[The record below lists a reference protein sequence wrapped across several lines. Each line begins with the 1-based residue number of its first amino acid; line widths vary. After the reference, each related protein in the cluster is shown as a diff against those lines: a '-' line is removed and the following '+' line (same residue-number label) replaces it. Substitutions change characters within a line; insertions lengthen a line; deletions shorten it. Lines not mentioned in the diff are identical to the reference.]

1 MKKTPS
7 LTKNNRILFI
17 SFLDFKDKSIQ
28 VIRKTPEYYRDNNWD
43 VHYVVLRDISLADNY
58 TYEKVL
64 NPDGIHVYRS
74 NLPLNKIINR
84 LLNFKILRRF
94 VQKISYTLGILRAIN
109 VIWKNNIHNLNFDVV
124 YGYEVHGV
132 NTLKILKLLGR
143 FKDSKTVYRFQGSF
157 MLDYLEAKNIF
168 KILSN
173 FDHLIALKSK
183 PSLTIMTNDG
193 TRGDKLWRRINGED
207 ENFCFWSNGVDIPI
221 IEKNPLIKNSQEKIL
236 TFITVSRLNQWKRVD
251 RAIKLIYEF
260 SCNFDTPFKLII
272 VGDGPKLQDL
282 KELVKELNITNL
294 VEFKGSVPASQ
305 VKYFLDIADIFLS
318 FYEGSNLGNPLLEAI
333 RMNKLIVTLNNG
345 TTGDYIK
352 HQYNS
357 LIYDENDLNYKLI
370 VNDLIHLISNIKII

>member
-109 VIWKNNIHNLNFDVV
+109 VIWKNNIHNLNFDFV

-157 MLDYLEAKNIF
+157 MLDYL
-168 KILSN
+168 
-173 FDHLIALKSK
+173 
-183 PSLTIMTNDG
+183 
-193 TRGDKLWRRINGED
+193 
-207 ENFCFWSNGVDIPI
+207 
-221 IEKNPLIKNSQEKIL
+221 
-236 TFITVSRLNQWKRVD
+236 
-251 RAIKLIYEF
+251 
-260 SCNFDTPFKLII
+260 
-272 VGDGPKLQDL
+272 
-282 KELVKELNITNL
+282 
-294 VEFKGSVPASQ
+294 
-305 VKYFLDIADIFLS
+305 
-318 FYEGSNLGNPLLEAI
+318 
-333 RMNKLIVTLNNG
+333 
-345 TTGDYIK
+345 
-352 HQYNS
+352 
-357 LIYDENDLNYKLI
+357 
-370 VNDLIHLISNIKII
+370 